1 MTKAIARTVV
11 LILFISGSLFAQER
25 KVDSIILLSGQ
36 EVNAVITEVLPTEI
50 KYQDAGNSSGPLT
63 VMPKRLIKEIIYS
76 NGTKEVFN
84 SEAENGN
91 SLKPNPSSGRAYQVY
106 KGRLSDDPSAKE
118 YTIEDLG
125 NESTPTIFYGLDF
138 TQAKLIGA
146 SGFRDPD
153 IIVSKYFAGI
163 NEKMVLESRKFDFG
177 KILKTRYYDVDL
189 DMLMQVNASVSTIDL
204 VVNNNYRL
212 EDGTIDQL
220 VNSYNPKQQEG
231 IGLVIVV
238 ESLNKIRERGVF
250 HFTLFDVKTKQV
262 LRKVKVEGE
271 CGGMGF
277 TNYWMNSVHKTLKEA
292 RRKL

>member
-25 KVDSIILLSGQ
+25 KADTIILLSGQ

-50 KYQDAGNSSGPLT
+50 KYQDAGNPSGPLT
-63 VMPKRLIKEIIYS
+63 IMPKRLIKEITYS

-84 SEAENGN
+84 SAAVNGN
-91 SLKPNPSSGRAYQVY
+91 NLKPNPSSGRAYQVY
-106 KGRLSDDPSAKE
+106 KGRLSDDPTATE
-118 YTIEDLG
+118 YTREDLG
-125 NESTPTIFYGLDF
+125 EKTTPTTFYGLDF
-138 TQAKLIGA
+138 TLAKLIGA

-163 NEKMVLESRKFDFG
+163 NEKMVLESNKFEFG

-212 EDGTIDQL
+212 EDGAIDQL

-250 HFTLFDVKTKQV
+250 YFTLFDIKSKQV

-277 TNYWMNSVHKTLKEA
+277 TNYWMNSVHKTLKKAGREI
-292 RRKL
+292 